1 MQIKKNIFL
10 AIAVVCTMALA
21 AACSKDDDYSDRF
34 LPLNK
39 SSITLSENSL
49 DTIYARNGAS
59 LRAFALTLR
68 LSSQSGEIDVRG
80 GKNGATSILSATG
93 EKLGEVAW
101 KSGNIAEAVVYGRVR
116 IVRESDRRYVV
127 TGLAKLPKGESMLLY
142 IVNSKYAPTSI
153 SIK

>member
-1 MQIKKNIFL
+1 M
-10 AIAVVCTMALA
+10 VLA

-39 SSITLSENSL
+39 SAITLSENSL
-49 DTIYARNGAS
+49 DTIYAKNGAS
-59 LRAFALTLR
+59 LRAFGLTLR
-68 LSSQSGEIDVRG
+68 LPSQKEDIVIRE
-80 GKNGATSILSATG
+80 GKNDTTSILSATG
-93 EKLGEVAW
+93 QKLGEVAW
-101 KSGNIAEAVVYGRVR
+101 KSGSISEAVVYGRAR

-127 TGLAKLPKGESMLLY
+127 TGLGKLPKGESMLLY